1 MNNLI
6 LIFLGGG
13 LGSLARFGVGRTLAS
28 WSINLP
34 YGTLAANVLACLIL
48 GFFTGVVALRSSE
61 AVLPYRAFL
70 AVGFC
75 GGFSTLSTFSN
86 ETLMMLLNNRW
97 GDAVFNIALSVVLCL
112 LASFLGLWL
121 GKMAEYHLF

>member
-13 LGSLARFGVGRTLAS
+13 LGSLARYGTGRALAS
-28 WSINLP
+28 WSVNLP
-34 YGTLAANVLACLIL
+34 YGTLAANVLACVIL
-48 GFFTGVVALRSSE
+48 GFFTGAVALRSSE

-75 GGFSTLSTFSN
+75 GGFSTFSSFSN
-86 ETLMMLLNNRW
+86 DTLLMLMNNRW
-97 GDAVFNIALSVVLCL
+97 ADAVLNIGLSVVLCL
-112 LASFLGLWL
+112 MASLLGLWL
-121 GKMAEYHLF
+121 GKTAF

>member
-13 LGSLARFGVGRTLAS
+13 LGSLARYGIGRTFAS

-34 YGTLAANVLACLIL
+34 YGTLAANVLACVIL
-48 GFFTGVVALRSSE
+48 GFFTGAVALRSSE
-61 AVLPYRAFL
+61 AALPYRAFL

-75 GGFSTLSTFSN
+75 GGFSTFSTFSN
-86 ETLMMLLNNRW
+86 ETLLMLMNNRW
-97 GDAVFNIALSVVLCL
+97 SEAVLNIGLSVVLCL
-112 LASFLGLWL
+112 LASFLGMWL
-121 GKMAEYHLF
+121 GKVAL

>member
-13 LGSLARFGVGRTLAS
+13 LGSLARFGVGRTLAG
-28 WSINLP
+28 WSVNLP
-34 YGTLAANVLACLIL
+34 YGTLAANVLACIIL
-48 GFFTGVVALRSSE
+48 GFITGAVTMRSAE

-75 GGFSTLSTFSN
+75 GGFSTFSTFSN
-86 ETLMMLLNNRW
+86 DTLLMLMNNRW
-97 GDAVFNIALSVVLCL
+97 GDAVLNIGLSVVLCL

-121 GKMAEYHLF
+121 GKAVV

>member
-13 LGSLARFGVGRTLAS
+13 LGSLARYGVGKALAD
-28 WSINLP
+28 WSISVP
-34 YGTLAANVLACLIL
+34 YGTLAANVLACVIL
-48 GFFTGVVALRSSE
+48 GFFTGAVALRASD

-75 GGFSTLSTFSN
+75 GGFSTFSTFSN
-86 ETLMMLLNNRW
+86 ETLLMLLNNRW
-97 GDAVFNIALSVVLCL
+97 GDAFFNIILSVVLCL
-112 LASFLGLWL
+112 TASLLGLWL
-121 GKMAEYHLF
+121 GKAL

>member
-34 YGTLAANVLACLIL
+34 YGTLAANVLACVIL

>member
-13 LGSLARFGVGRTLAS
+13 LGSLARFGVGKTLAD
-28 WSINLP
+28 WSVSVP
-34 YGTLAANVLACLIL
+34 YGTLAANVLACVIL
-48 GFFTGVVALRSSE
+48 GFFTGAVALRSSD

-75 GGFSTLSTFSN
+75 GGFSTFSTFSN
-86 ETLMMLLNNRW
+86 ETLLMLLNNRW
-97 GDAVFNIALSVVLCL
+97 GDAFFNIILNVVLCL
-112 LASFLGLWL
+112 TASLLGLWL
-121 GKMAEYHLF
+121 GKTL

>member
-1 MNNLI
+1 MNHLI
-6 LIFLGGG
+6 LMFLGGG
-13 LGSLARFGVGRTLAS
+13 LGSLACFGVGRTLAS